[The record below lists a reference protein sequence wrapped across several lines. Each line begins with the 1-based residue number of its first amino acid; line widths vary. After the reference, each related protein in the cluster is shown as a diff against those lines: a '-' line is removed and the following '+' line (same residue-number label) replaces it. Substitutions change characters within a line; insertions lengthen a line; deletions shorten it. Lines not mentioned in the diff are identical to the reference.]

1 MSLSCF
7 FRSWFPFL
15 LLCTY
20 SSSTVQVYAMFC
32 AVFLNLKYVSQL
44 SSTILYNIIC
54 QITLKPKQITPM
66 NDTRIPIRLDA
77 TQNDIGIY
85 TCQLETLKPK

>member
-1 MSLSCF
+1 M
-7 FRSWFPFL
+7 
-15 LLCTY
+15 
-20 SSSTVQVYAMFC
+20 QVYAMFC

-77 TQNDIGIY
+77 TQNDIGIPVN
-85 TCQLETLKPK
+85 LKH